1 MNKEYD
7 FHPLTVKIKDYF
19 ASDENNA
26 FSKRLRSIIA
36 VERIEVF
43 PDEPDD
49 EEVIIVFGENDN
61 HLSCIV
67 FSNGRAWIEC
77 ESDDKFFNIPFYYTR
92 QSEKKNYILDGTTWF
107 DIYSVYDNYESK
119 SIEKLLDDI
128 LAFMENILLK
138 KVFVE
143 YLGGGK
149 RMFKKSRIY
158 LYPNKT
164 IAYTRRWQDKYLKNK
179 KLKTVRL

>member
-19 ASDENNA
+19 ASDENIA

-49 EEVIIVFGENDN
+49 EEVIIVFGQNDS

-67 FSNGRAWIEC
+67 FSNGKAWVEC

-92 QSEKKNYILDGTTWF
+92 QSEKQNFIAAGARWF
-107 DIYSVYDNYESK
+107 DVHSVYENYESK
-119 SIEKLLDDI
+119 SIEKLFDDI

-143 YLGGGK
+143 HLSSGK
-149 RMFKKSRIY
+149 QMFKKSRIY
-158 LYPNKT
+158 LYPDNK
-164 IAYTRRWQDKYLKNK
+164 IGRAH
-179 KLKTVRL
+179 V